1 MSILPLIIC
10 LQTISRPRSDA
21 ISFSCRREAT
31 NYRICKMPPI
41 EHSDDNSLHQSP
53 DNIQNSISPDL
64 PSPTQ
69 PLLPTKVSRLIQN
82 DQDYTSVIRKINGS
96 QSNFESQRVPLLQ
109 VQQPTLIKED
119 SEDDSITAQGN
130 EQSSPGRSLRR
141 QAALLSDSDSPNP
154 PPFQSSTYDTTDQFR
169 PFSPSQSLPLSAI
182 PFMSMSRTRS
192 SSDQDAARAQS
203 PSMLSTDS
211 GRGTKSGFTGNNS
224 QQDLE
229 NLSQTSD
236 LFDSD
241 DAFCELPSLSCSEQG
256 YGLLKEDSFG
266 DDPLNVEKSFS
277 PNTLKMFRQSPSLLQ
292 QQLQVSF
299 ETLCVIVHC
308 RTLHCIS

>member
-1 MSILPLIIC
+1 M
-10 LQTISRPRSDA
+10 SRPRSDA
-21 ISFSCRREAT
+21 ISFSSRREAT
-31 NYRICKMPPI
+31 NYRVCKMPPI
-41 EHSDDNSLHQSP
+41 EHSDDNSP
-53 DNIQNSISPDL
+53 DNIHNSISSDL

-69 PLLPTKVSRLIQN
+69 PLLPTKVSRLLQN
-82 DQDYTSVIRKINGS
+82 NQDYTSAIRKLNGS

-119 SEDDSITAQGN
+119 SDDDSITAQEN
-130 EQSSPGRSLRR
+130 QRSSPGRSLRR
-141 QAALLSDSDSPNP
+141 QAALLSDSDSPKSP
-154 PPFQSSTYDTTDQFR
+154 TFQDSTYDTTDQFR
-169 PFSPSQSLPLSAI
+169 PFSPSQSLPLSTI

-192 SSDQDAARAQS
+192 SSDAARAQS

-229 NLSQTSD
+229 NLSQSSD

-256 YGLLKEDSFG
+256 YDLLKNDSFG

-277 PNTLKMFRQSPSLLQ
+277 PNTLKLFRQSPSLLQ

-299 ETLCVIVHC
+299 ETRIQCTMYMCFCIVE
-308 RTLHCIS
+308 L